1 MVALQQAFG
10 SVRVAPFVTYQITE
24 ERMTKIVRL
33 FGRLVAYAPR
43 SRRAY
48 YRWLLILTFRPQ
60 QRISYTQFSPAHMRI
75 VLCGKWELGL
85 ILGSWF
91 LGLKLGQPLAWV
103 KRLQVA

>member
-10 SVRVAPFVTYQITE
+10 TVRVAPFIAQQISE

-43 SRRAY
+43 TQRAY
-48 YRWLLILTFRPQ
+48 YRWAFIMTFRPQ
-60 QRISYTQFSPAHMRI
+60 QHISHTQFSPAHMRLI
-75 VLCGKWELGL
+75 FFSRWEIGL

-103 KRLQVA
+103 KRLQMA